1 MSSKR
6 ILKRNLNNM
15 VIEIVEEC
23 FTVQMFDETKAA
35 SSDKLIE
42 ETAAFQDAILSEIHK
57 AKTKKDFAPIASK
70 IEESALEFITKL
82 NSLN

>member
-6 ILKRNLNNM
+6 LLKKNLNNM

-23 FTVQMFDETKAA
+23 FTVQMFDETKTPA
-35 SSDKLIE
+35 SDKLIE
-42 ETAAFQDAILSEIHK
+42 EAAAFQDSILAEIHK

-70 IEESALEFITKL
+70 IETSALEFITKL
-82 NSLN
+82 NELN

>member
-23 FTVQMFDETKAA
+23 FTVQMFDETKAV

-42 ETAAFQDAILSEIHK
+42 ETAAFQDAILAEIHK

-70 IEESALEFITKL
+70 IENSALEFITKL

>member
-23 FTVQMFDETKAA
+23 FTVQMFDETKAIA
-35 SSDKLIE
+35 SEKLIE
-42 ETAAFQDAILSEIHK
+42 EAAAFQDSILSEINK
-57 AKTKKDFAPIASK
+57 AKTKKDFTPITSK
-70 IEESALEFITKL
+70 IENSALEFITKL
-82 NSLN
+82 NELN